1 LIWLGGIARG
11 TANIMGMESGSKAC
25 FAVWSRN
32 PKKNDLLSRSKSQI
46 GDGQIGLASLG
57 SLDIVKDK
65 FLKILRRICA
75 PANKTILVHPLGIVQ
90 GDIVLLSNNAPLEDR
105 EGRML
110 SVQTESATCTSLD
123 IKTGRKRSVQ
133 KGRRLMSIAQDAA
146 WSSKGRLSMCKESWT
161 TKIRDSKMCGLKCKN
176 KKAKRRKG

>member
-1 LIWLGGIARG
+1 
-11 TANIMGMESGSKAC
+11 MGMESGSKAC

-65 FLKILRRICA
+65 FLEILRRICA

-110 SVQTESATCTSLD
+110 SY
-123 IKTGRKRSVQ
+123 
-133 KGRRLMSIAQDAA
+133 
-146 WSSKGRLSMCKESWT
+146 
-161 TKIRDSKMCGLKCKN
+161 
-176 KKAKRRKG
+176 KRRAQHALALISKQAESEVYKRDGG